1 MHKRILTSDGSA
13 GELRSTEACPIVHDG
28 DHVAGN
34 LIIRQKPGSSL
45 EHSGVYIELR
55 GAVERHGKADG
66 VMSGE
71 DFSVSKGQLLA
82 AMSEPLMRETIML
95 EFDFG
100 NARFPFESYDGTAVF
115 LR

>member
-1 MHKRILTSDGSA
+1 M
-13 GELRSTEACPIVHDG
+13 GELKSTETCPIVHDG
-28 DHVAGN
+28 DHISGN

-55 GAVERHGKADG
+55 GTVERYGKADG

-71 DFSVSKGQLLA
+71 DFSVNKVQLLA
-82 AMSEPLMRETIML
+82 AMCEPLVRETIIL